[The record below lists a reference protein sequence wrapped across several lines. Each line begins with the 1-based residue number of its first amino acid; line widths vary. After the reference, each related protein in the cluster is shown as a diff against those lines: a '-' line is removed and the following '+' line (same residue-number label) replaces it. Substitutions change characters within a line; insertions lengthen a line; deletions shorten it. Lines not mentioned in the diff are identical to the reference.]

1 MTHLKLTPA
10 EEKRLADAFVAQ
22 ALAMGLKGNKS
33 LPKAV
38 KQQVRK
44 GCFAPFRTN
53 VNPGWRRKC
62 AGRSMRRR
70 KTPSPGSRS
79 AGVDDLP

>member
-10 EEKRLADAFVAQ
+10 EEKRLADALSPV
-22 ALAMGLKGNKS
+22 ALAMGSERNKT

-44 GCFAPFRTN
+44 GCFVPFRT
-53 VNPGWRRKC
+53 
-62 AGRSMRRR
+62 
-70 KTPSPGSRS
+70 T
-79 AGVDDLP
+79 

>member
-22 ALAMGLKGNKS
+22 ALAMGLKGNKT

-38 KQQVRK
+38 KTTGAGK
-44 GCFAPFRTN
+44 GASCHSGRT
-53 VNPGWRRKC
+53 
-62 AGRSMRRR
+62 
-70 KTPSPGSRS
+70 
-79 AGVDDLP
+79 